1 MADLGRRG
9 PWCGSGNI
17 IPMPSSGLL
26 ITSFGTAVRPVLLSM
41 GDTNV
46 SETATYEAFIVVTL
60 GLHPKVLLIIF
71 FQ

>member
-1 MADLGRRG
+1 
-9 PWCGSGNI
+9 
-17 IPMPSSGLL
+17 MPSSGLL
-26 ITSFGTAVRPVLLSM
+26 ITSLGTAVRPVLLSM

>member
-1 MADLGRRG
+1 
-9 PWCGSGNI
+9 
-17 IPMPSSGLL
+17 MPSSGLL
-26 ITSFGTAVRPVLLSM
+26 ITSLGTAVRPVLLSM

-46 SETATYEAFIVVTL
+46 SETATYEAFIVVTF